1 MLCKFFLH
9 SRLKL
14 QDQDSE
20 AHVRAIVAITTLLKN
35 APELGSSQIG
45 KDGITQI
52 MLTMAQSDDKVQQI
66 VAAEAI
72 IAACAKKKDTISII
86 SHVRIFYLLIIYNNG
101 KIEWRARTGPQNRDI
116 FLPKLNLVSCAVK
129 EHSF

>member
-1 MLCKFFLH
+1 MFLLCTIFLH

-45 KDGITQI
+45 KEGITQI

-86 SHVRIFYLLIIYNNG
+86 SHVR
-101 KIEWRARTGPQNRDI
+101 
-116 FLPKLNLVSCAVK
+116 
-129 EHSF
+129 HSAYR

>member
-1 MLCKFFLH
+1 MLWSIFLH

-35 APELGSSQIG
+35 APELGSGQIS

-72 IAACAKKKDTISII
+72 IAACAKKKDTISIV
-86 SHVRIFYLLIIYNNG
+86 SHVRIFYLLIIYQG
-101 KIEWRARTGPQNRDI
+101 RRKVWKSGGARSNVVGIMCPPWLR
-116 FLPKLNLVSCAVK
+116 
-129 EHSF
+129 

>member
-1 MLCKFFLH
+1 M
-9 SRLKL
+9 
-14 QDQDSE
+14 
-20 AHVRAIVAITTLLKN
+20 KN

-86 SHVRIFYLLIIYNNG
+86 SHVRIFYLLIMYNNE
-101 KIEWRARTGPQNRDI
+101 KLEWRARTGPQNREFLIFRGI
-116 FLPKLNLVSCAVK
+116 FLPKLNLASCAVK

>member
-1 MLCKFFLH
+1 MLCTIFLH

-86 SHVRIFYLLIIYNNG
+86 SHVSTVPIDRILSVKNA
-101 KIEWRARTGPQNRDI
+101 RAWPGSQWISHERNFRHPGQ
-116 FLPKLNLVSCAVK
+116 LKKVK
-129 EHSF
+129 S

>member
-1 MLCKFFLH
+1 
-9 SRLKL
+9 
-14 QDQDSE
+14 
-20 AHVRAIVAITTLLKN
+20 LKN

-45 KDGITQI
+45 KEGITQI

-86 SHVRIFYLLIIYNNG
+86 SHVSKCFTYVTKTIAKLTIYSIKLGDYNGTIIFEI
-101 KIEWRARTGPQNRDI
+101 DI
-116 FLPKLNLVSCAVK
+116 MKNSSPLNLKFTFFATTK
-129 EHSF
+129 PK